1 MEWKHLKVDGV
12 DGLKNELRK
21 RQLQVGG
28 NKFTLIQRLEEYE
41 AKKSAEIAAPTLA
54 QHQDTPTLSWE
65 EDFEN
70 VDFDDAD
77 FDDMLA
83 EMDME
88 VITGRSTMN
97 ECQQQQSGCH
107 QQQQP
112 PIIDRSAECLS
123 ISSGSAMVRQ
133 PPIT

>member
-1 MEWKHLKVDGV
+1 MV
-12 DGLKNELRK
+12 
-21 RQLQVGG
+21 
-28 NKFTLIQRLEEYE
+28 
-41 AKKSAEIAAPTLA
+41 EIAAPTLA
-54 QHQDTPTLSWE
+54 QHQDVPTLSWE

-70 VDFDDAD
+70 MDFDDAD

-88 VITGRSTMN
+88 VITGGSTMN

-133 PPIT
+133 PPITDGSAKCPSIIGGSATGRCHQQQQ